1 MSVVVRPRREADV
14 DGLVA
19 LLTEQREAVPS
30 SEYPLRWPLP
40 FPVRDFVVRD
50 TEEHAWVAEDDGR
63 LLGHVAVT
71 RLGDL
76 GPAFAEAL
84 GADPADLR
92 AVSGL
97 FTALAAR
104 GGGLGA
110 RLLEVAV
117 GRIREEGRRPVLDVV
132 PTHAAA
138 VGLYRTRGWREVG
151 RTRPAW
157 LPPERPDLILMTLD
171 RP

>member
-1 MSVVVRPRREADV
+1 MSVVVRPRREGDV

-19 LLTEQREAVPS
+19 MLTEQREAEPS

-40 FPVRDFVVRD
+40 FPVRDFVVRS
-50 TEEHAWVAEDDGR
+50 TEEHAWVAEDGV

-71 RLGDL
+71 GLGDL
-76 GPAFAEAL
+76 APAFAEAL
-84 GADPADLR
+84 GTDPDDLR

-97 FTALAAR
+97 FTRLAAR
-104 GGGLGA
+104 GTGLGA

-117 GRIREEGRRPVLDVV
+117 RRIRDGGHRPVLDVV

-138 VGLYRTRGWREVG
+138 VSLYRSRGWREVG
-151 RTRPAW
+151 RLRPAW
-157 LPPERPDLILMTLD
+157 LPPERPDLLLMTLD
-171 RP
+171 